1 MIAVA
6 LEGTLSDASHRND
19 LRNESFEEYQAAV
32 SGDTANEKLISFLK
46 HFPNEIVVYSTT
58 PENLRPSI
66 LTWFL
71 ENDLEFEKILLKK
84 KSDYRPDQEI
94 KIEMVKSLDSECKYV
109 IENSVKVAEALRA
122 EGYLV
127 LQV

>member
-6 LEGTLSDASHRND
+6 LEGTLSDSSHRNE

-32 SGDTANEKLISFLK
+32 SGDIANEKLISFLK
-46 HFPNEIVVYSTT
+46 HFPNEIIVYSTT
-58 PENLRPSI
+58 PENLRPSV
-66 LTWFL
+66 LNWFL
-71 ENDLEFEKILLKK
+71 ENDLEVEKVLLKK

-109 IENSVKVAEALRA
+109 IENSVKVAEALRS